1 MNFLDENSFSP
12 LARES
17 LIYLSPDASEILEV
31 VDKKKV
37 YIIGGIV
44 DKTVKKNLSLSH
56 AMREEIECY
65 RLPIREHISVQGSL
79 ALSIDACVQILT
91 SFAQKHDWRQAFE
104 QHLPD
109 RKKQDRSSQYQLLQK
124 VAPLQVEQIAA
135 STSLCEKTKQ
145 NS

>member
-1 MNFLDENSFSP
+1 MNYLDENSFSSS
-12 LARES
+12 ARES
-17 LIYLSPDASEILEV
+17 LIYLSPDALETLEV

-44 DKTVKKNLSLSH
+44 DKTVKKSVSLSQ

-91 SFAQKHDWRQAFE
+91 SFAQNHDWRQAFE

-109 RKKQDRSSQYQLLQK
+109 RKKKNRTSQLSATTESSTT
-124 VAPLQVEQIAA
+124 
-135 STSLCEKTKQ
+135 TSGTNCSQ
-145 NS
+145 QSVV